1 MLLPAAAPWG
11 MNCMLPPCDMRP
23 SCSRSC
29 LMDCL
34 MEMGLALSKPPRSLT
49 ARNSV
54 TYRLQ
59 GQTGIAGQH
68 GVEDK
73 AWSITRSQQ
82 ARPVCEVCRGQEAGC
97 LPNSTSGNNLS
108 HHTDVTQV
116 HVAHVATT
124 LQQLIPAVHCC
135 HAAGSRLC

>member
-59 GQTGIAGQH
+59 GQTGIAG
-68 GVEDK
+68 VDSMVLDK
-73 AWSITRSQQ
+73 L
-82 ARPVCEVCRGQEAGC
+82 GQSPGLNKHAQC
-97 LPNSTSGNNLS
+97 VS
-108 HHTDVTQV
+108 
-116 HVAHVATT
+116 
-124 LQQLIPAVHCC
+124 LQGI
-135 HAAGSRLC
+135 